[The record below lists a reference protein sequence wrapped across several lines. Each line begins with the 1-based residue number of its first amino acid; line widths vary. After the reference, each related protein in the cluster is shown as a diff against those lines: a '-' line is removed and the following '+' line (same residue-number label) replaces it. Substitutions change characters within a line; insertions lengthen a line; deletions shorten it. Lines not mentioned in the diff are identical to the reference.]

1 MQKYR
6 NLTLFLILSAMWGT
20 SFMAIKAGLAFYP
33 PVFYAAIR
41 FYIAGSLM
49 LIATILETDYWYPRE
64 KEGWRTVF
72 ISAFLMFM
80 AYHAFL
86 YIGELFTTS
95 AVAAI
100 IVSLSPLL
108 TSGFSRALLPSE
120 RVTLM
125 DLLGILLGLLG
136 IVIIARPN
144 LSDLLT
150 PTLLGKGFI
159 FVAVTSYAL
168 GSVLLRRTDNSLPQ
182 KTLIA
187 WAMLLGAVM
196 MHGISMLRRE
206 TLLSFQWQVASFLP
220 VLYLSLVSGFL
231 GYLIYFDLLERLG
244 PLEINLVSYLT
255 PVFASITGWIFL
267 QESIEIITLVGFLVI
282 FAGFL
287 LIKRTELRSEIRSGE

>member
-6 NLTLFLILSAMWGT
+6 NLTLFLVLSAMWGT
-20 SFMAIKAGLAFYP
+20 SFMAIKAGLTFYP

-49 LIATILETDYWYPRE
+49 LTATVLETDYWYPRE
-64 KEGWRTVF
+64 KEGWCTVF

-80 AYHAFL
+80 VYHAFL

-120 RVTLM
+120 CVTLM

-150 PTLLGKGFI
+150 PTLLGKGLI
-159 FVAVTSYAL
+159 FVAVASYAL
-168 GSVLLRRTDNSLPQ
+168 GSVLVRRTHNSLPQ

-206 TLLSFQWQVASFLP
+206 TLLFFQWQVGSLLP

-231 GYLIYFDLLERLG
+231 GYLIYFDLLERFG

-267 QESIEIITLVGFLVI
+267 QESIEIVTVMGFFVI

-287 LIKRTELRSEIRSGE
+287 LIKRNELRSEIRPGE